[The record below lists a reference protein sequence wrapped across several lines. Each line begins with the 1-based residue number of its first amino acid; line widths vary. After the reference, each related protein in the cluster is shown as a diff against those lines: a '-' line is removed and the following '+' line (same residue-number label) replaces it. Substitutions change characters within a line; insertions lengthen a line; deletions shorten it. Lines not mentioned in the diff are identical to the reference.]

1 MTELQQTFLMYT
13 LIYFIVKG
21 GLYVALYVATIIVEK
36 HARDRYAQLR
46 VYLHRK
52 RKEEEKRWAVAYNK
66 LNNRKQDNKEMITLS
81 KAS

>member
-1 MTELQQTFLMYT
+1 MTELQKAFLMYT

-46 VYLHRK
+46 VYLQHK
-52 RKEEEKRWAVAYNK
+52 RNEEEKRWAVAYRK
-66 LNNRKQDNKEMITLS
+66 LNTRKQNNEVMTLS